1 MKKMV
6 LSWQQLRIVLLLIA
20 ASIVLFIMGLA
31 AGSEGLR
38 FQDLYTLSGF
48 TNHDLNIVT
57 DIRAPRTLAA
67 WLVGGLLGLGGAIA
81 QGVFR
86 NPLADPYLLGA
97 GSGASLGV
105 VLILAAGALGGQF
118 GGQFSGQGIGLATA
132 DVLARLSLVSAA
144 FLGAFLAVILTMV
157 LAGGT
162 RSSTMLLLAGVVVGV
177 VLSALSDMVTFVA
190 PEALRG
196 KQAFLLGSTAFVGW
210 AGNAMLCAVLASVLP
225 LVWSLSRGL
234 DALVLGEDTA
244 RSLGLH
250 TSRMRLLLV
259 TALAL
264 VTGTAVAL
272 AGLVGFVGLL
282 APHVVRRLGA
292 TTHGFLLVCSTLVGA
307 VLLLAS
313 DILARVIIA
322 PQELP
327 VGILTAIIGG
337 TYFLVLLRR
346 RLAGSTL

>member
-1 MKKMV
+1 MKKIV
-6 LSWQQLRIVLLLIA
+6 LSWLQLRIVLVLIA
-20 ASIVLFIMGLA
+20 ASIALFMIGLA
-31 AGSEGLR
+31 AGSEGID
-38 FQDLYTLSGF
+38 FNDVWALSGVA
-48 TNHDLNIVT
+48 HQDLNIVT

-105 VLILAAGALGGQF
+105 VLVLSAGALGGQF
-118 GGQFSGQGIGLATA
+118 GGQGIGLATA

-144 FLGAFLAVILTMV
+144 FLGALLAVIITML

-162 RSSTMLLLAGVVVGV
+162 RSSTRLLLAGVVVGV
-177 VLSALSDMVTFVA
+177 VLSALSDMATFVA

-210 AGNAMLCAVLASVLP
+210 AGNAMLCVVLAMTLP
-225 LVWSLSRGL
+225 FVCLLSRGL
-234 DALVLGEDTA
+234 DALMLGEDTA
-244 RSLGLH
+244 HSLGLH
-250 TSRMRLLLV
+250 TSRIRLLLV

-264 VTGTAVAL
+264 GTGTAVAL
-272 AGLVGFVGLL
+272 AGLVGFIGLL
-282 APHVVRRLGA
+282 SPHVVRRLGA
-292 TTHGFLLVCSTLVGA
+292 TTHGFLVVGSTLMGA

-313 DILARVIIA
+313 DILARVIIS

-346 RLAGSTL
+346 RLAGDTL